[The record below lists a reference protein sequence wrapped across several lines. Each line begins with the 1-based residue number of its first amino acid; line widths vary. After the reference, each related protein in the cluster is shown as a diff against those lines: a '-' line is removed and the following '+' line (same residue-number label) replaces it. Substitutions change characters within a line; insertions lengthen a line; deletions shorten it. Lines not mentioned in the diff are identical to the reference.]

1 MMGDLR
7 TLPKVEL
14 HIHLEGAVRAATLRD
29 FADRDGTPLPHGFDG
44 QRWSFGG
51 PMDFIGNYFEVCRLL
66 TRLDDFRRIAT
77 EFCADLAATGVRY
90 AEAVFSPGNHARRV
104 GDDWYGPIEAVL
116 DGLRA
121 GERDHGVSV
130 QLCPDIVRDNGPE
143 DARRTLDVA
152 LRFAGRG
159 VVALNC
165 AGSERADTAPYAP
178 MFLEAR
184 DAGLRSVPHAGE
196 WAGPENVRATIRDL
210 LPDRIGH
217 GVRAVEDP
225 ALVAKLAERRI
236 PLEICPVSNVATG
249 VYPDLAAHP
258 LPLLRDAGVVVT
270 VNSDDPTMFGGWLTE
285 VYVEVRDAWDLDDA
299 ALADLARTSVDA
311 SFADRS
317 IKASLRREIDGWLA
331 ADPSAA
337 AVP

>member
-1 MMGDLR
+1 MGDLR

-14 HIHLEGAVRAATLRD
+14 HIHLEGSARPTTLREC
-29 FADRDGTPLPHGFDG
+29 AARDGTPLPHGFDED
-44 QRWSFGG
+44 RWSFVG
-51 PMDFIGNYFEVCRLL
+51 PMDFIDNYFETCRLF
-66 TRLDDFRRIAT
+66 TRLDDFRRVAT

-90 AEAVFSPGNHARRV
+90 AEAVFSPGNHARRL
-104 GDDWYGPIEAVL
+104 GDDWFGPIEAVL

-121 GERDHGVSV
+121 GERDHGVRV

-152 LRFAGRG
+152 LRFAGSG

-165 AGSERADTAPYAP
+165 AGSERADTAPFAP
-178 MFLEAR
+178 MFREAR

-217 GVRAVEDP
+217 GVRAAEDP
-225 ALVAKLAERRI
+225 ALVAELAERGL

-249 VYPDLAAHP
+249 VYPDLAGHP
-258 LPLLRDAGVVVT
+258 LPVLRDAGVVVT

-285 VYVEVRDAWDLDDA
+285 VYEAVRDAWRLDDG
-299 ALADLARTSVDA
+299 ALADLARTSVDV
-311 SFADRS
+311 SFAEPA
-317 IKASLRREIDGWLA
+317 IKATLRREIDGWLA

-337 AVP
+337 TVP